1 MLLSMNHVT
10 VEMPHD
16 RAWTV
21 DVEMRALV
29 ENGCLDLSIKTRVF
43 HHGHDLRDGNCNI
56 DVYTPHVCL
65 SSDLCENKVEDK
77 SYIS

>member
-1 MLLSMNHVT
+1 MNHVT

-29 ENGCLDLSIKTRVF
+29 ENGCLDLSIKTRGP
-43 HHGHDLRDGNCNI
+43 HHEHGLRDKNCNI
-56 DVYTPHVCL
+56 DVYTDPHVCL
-65 SSDLCENKVEDK
+65 SPNLCENKVEDK